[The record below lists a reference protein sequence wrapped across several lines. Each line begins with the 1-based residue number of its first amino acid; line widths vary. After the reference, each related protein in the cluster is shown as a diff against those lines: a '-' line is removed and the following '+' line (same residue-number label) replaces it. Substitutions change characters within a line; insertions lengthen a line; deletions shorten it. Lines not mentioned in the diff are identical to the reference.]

1 MDGGYG
7 FTWWESLGK
16 CWRSSIDIR
25 HALHMSDYMYV
36 VSCISSHAFGVGFCV
51 TYVEFLSA
59 FVMIYT
65 AYHFAIAKAVSITHT
80 ITHTIT
86 PSDTLTHSSVSIT
99 HTHAHSHTVIM

>member
-1 MDGGYG
+1 
-7 FTWWESLGK
+7 
-16 CWRSSIDIR
+16 
-25 HALHMSDYMYV
+25 MSDYMYV

-80 ITHTIT
+80 IT